1 MTSKISM
8 VFVSVLLIL
17 GLLAGCVVVSAMD
30 APAMAARFGLYSQTD
45 PESHTALA
53 HEIVDFLCGRTDA
66 LPSFQSHEVQHMRD
80 VKNIFT
86 VLFLVM
92 FLGLV
97 GLVNLIFQRKLG
109 SMKVFLQT
117 LLGAAAV
124 IAAFVIWGLIDF
136 DSLFYVFHLVAF
148 RNDLWL
154 LDPAKDLL
162 IQLMPTPFF
171 MDYARTILAAFGCGL
186 VILAGGA
193 YLLKRRYQR

>member
-1 MTSKISM
+1 MSIA
-8 VFVSVLLIL
+8 
-17 GLLAGCVVVSAMD
+17 LLATGGTIASAPTANGL